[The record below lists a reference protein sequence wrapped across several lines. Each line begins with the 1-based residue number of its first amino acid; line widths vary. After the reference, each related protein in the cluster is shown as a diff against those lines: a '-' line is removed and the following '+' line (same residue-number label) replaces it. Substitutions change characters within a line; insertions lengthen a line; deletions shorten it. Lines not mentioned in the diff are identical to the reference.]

1 MKRRMAA
8 YVMMLVVVAA
18 ASASLSA
25 TGLSFGDNQVFPH
38 GYVDFANAGP
48 LAMADYPF
56 ADIGHKMVFQ
66 TSYRQLYNIKE
77 LTDNRGAAAMRRG
90 DFIFGLGFSS
100 FGTPDYFHQIG
111 LAAFGNYTK
120 GYFRAGMSA
129 VYSRVSFGE
138 KYGYL
143 SASAGNIGLSYAR
156 DQYLGYVVARTINQ
170 PRYYDGDSPLPPE
183 VEFGVSYRSKEGLD
197 SQGKLLFVKYQKPTA
212 ELTQAITLTEYAVLN
227 WALVLQPVRFG
238 AGLTLSKGH
247 FIFDYKFSHHP
258 VLGPT
263 HMISI
268 SLMRK

>member
-1 MKRRMAA
+1 MRTRLATYGAVIIVAMMAA
-8 YVMMLVVVAA
+8 ISVD
-18 ASASLSA
+18 A

-38 GYVDFANAGP
+38 GYVDFTQAGP
-48 LAMADYPF
+48 LAMTDYPF

-77 LTDNRGAAAMRRG
+77 LTDNRAAAAMRRG

-111 LAAFGNYTK
+111 LAMFGNYTK
-120 GYFRAGMSA
+120 GYFRAGMSM

-143 SASAGNIGLSYAR
+143 SVSVGNIGLSYAR

-170 PRYYDGDSPLPPE
+170 PRYYPGDEPLPAE
-183 VEFGVSYRSKEGLD
+183 VELGVSYKSKEGLD

-212 ELTQAITLTEYAVLN
+212 ELTQAITLTEYAALN

>member
-1 MKRRMAA
+1 MRRRLTRYGLLAIVTLMASMP
-8 YVMMLVVVAA
+8 VH
-18 ASASLSA
+18 A
-25 TGLSFGDNQVFPH
+25 TGLSYGDNQVFPH
-38 GYVDFANAGP
+38 GYVDFAQAGP
-48 LAMADYPF
+48 LAMTDYPF
-56 ADIGHKMVFQ
+56 ADIRHKMVFQ

-77 LTDNRGAAAMRRG
+77 LTDNRAAAAMRRG
-90 DFIFGLGFSS
+90 DWIFGLGFSS

-111 LAAFGNYTK
+111 LAAFGNYSR

-143 SASAGNIGLSYAR
+143 SASVGNIGLSYAR

-170 PRYYDGDSPLPPE
+170 PRYYPTDEPLPPE
-183 VEFGVSYRSKEGLD
+183 VECGVSYKSKEGLD

-212 ELTQAITLTEYAVLN
+212 ELTQAIALTEYAALN

-263 HMISI
+263 HMVGISVY
-268 SLMRK
+268 